1 MVVEFSYPRILLSLV
16 MCQLLKGDREPER
29 ARERLSVTLTP
40 TKPRQTDRQARR
52 TGAGADGGGM
62 AWPAPERRRVFK
74 LVEVS
79 EDIVGKTK
87 IFAVSQNT
95 AKKSH

>member
-1 MVVEFSYPRILLSLV
+1 MFAY
-16 MCQLLKGDREPER
+16 G
-29 ARERLSVTLTP
+29 
-40 TKPRQTDRQARR
+40 QTG
-52 TGAGADGGGM
+52 TGKTHTGADGGGM

-95 AKKSH
+95 ERKSHRHCISVPDVHKPH

>member
-1 MVVEFSYPRILLSLV
+1 MAIINWLGLVTTQQCDFVRYFGQVPMSCVSLL
-16 MCQLLKGDREPER
+16 C
-29 ARERLSVTLTP
+29 T
-40 TKPRQTDRQARR
+40 
-52 TGAGADGGGM
+52 GADGGGM